1 MMTVSNINI
10 HSAKGKKMGVRKK
23 RQKKRGKMRERG
35 RRKK

>member
-10 HSAKGKKMGVRKK
+10 HSAKGKNGGTEKK
-23 RQKKRGKMRERG
+23 TKKRGKMRERG